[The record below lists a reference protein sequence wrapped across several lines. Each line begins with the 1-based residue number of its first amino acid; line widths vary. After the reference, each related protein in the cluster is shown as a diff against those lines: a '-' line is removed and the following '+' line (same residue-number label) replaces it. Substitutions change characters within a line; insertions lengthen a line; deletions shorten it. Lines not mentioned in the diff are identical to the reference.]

1 LAPVSAVPA
10 QAAPAIGDVGPG
22 FAAATSIYLEI
33 SSICSEFNDPRNRH
47 ATRACYKNATQQ
59 LAGAK

>member
-1 LAPVSAVPA
+1 MSAVPA
-10 QAAPAIGDVGPG
+10 QAAPRGDVVAPS

-59 LAGAK
+59 LAGVK

>member
-1 LAPVSAVPA
+1 MSAVPA
-10 QAAPAIGDVGPG
+10 QAASGDVVGPG

-47 ATRACYKNATQQ
+47 ATWACYKNATQQ